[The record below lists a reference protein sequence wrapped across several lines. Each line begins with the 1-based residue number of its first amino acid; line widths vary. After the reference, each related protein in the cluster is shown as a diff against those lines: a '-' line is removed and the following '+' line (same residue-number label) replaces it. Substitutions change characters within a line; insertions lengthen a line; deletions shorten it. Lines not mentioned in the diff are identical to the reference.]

1 MMIGTK
7 GEEAFTHCS
16 GLKELM
22 KLHINGDAGIN
33 VPQTKDKQH
42 IDI

>member
-7 GEEAFTHCS
+7 GEEAVTHCS

-22 KLHINGDAGIN
+22 KLHINGIN